1 MTLFKN
7 VEEIEILDMQEL
19 VGNTREIKSLDFKRI
34 IKIDNDAEKEEFLA
48 DISSFANSVGGNTIY
63 GIEEENGLATNLCG
77 FKTDNI
83 DSLILKIE
91 NLLRDSIKPRINN
104 IGVKS
109 LKLENNDFI
118 LLIRIPKSWN
128 SPHMID
134 FKGKT
139 KFYARNSAGKYK
151 MDVDEIRTSFSLS
164 ESITEKIKS
173 FRRERLSIIESGETP
188 IILKNKAKI
197 VLHMIPFN
205 SIGKSENYDLS
216 FLINQETR
224 KPLRTIIAESINYN
238 YNVDGLIL
246 HDPNNFS
253 YTQIFR
259 QGMIESACNM
269 WDTENIIPS
278 YAYEDWLLKTIKNYL
293 DILNGLNM
301 DFPII
306 IMVSLLGVKGF
317 KMNISKDLEWRL
329 IIPNENKIDRDNL
342 IINEVIMNNKNEDI
356 SKLVKPVFDAVWNS
370 CGFANSLN
378 YDEREVWGKGP
389 NAKNI

>member
-48 DISSFANSVGGNTIY
+48 DISSFANSVGGNIIY